1 MDWKLYVLGLML
13 IISWVAQGVGLFTPH
28 WMTKDGQSRGILP
41 WHSGDSGWIK
51 AATFELYIAFLVF
64 IPAIGCY
71 MIAVREDFKTGY
83 TIRACKYLLILAFIV
98 FISVLFTSGAVTSNT
113 TDFSVRERK
122 YEIGYSPGFCLG
134 SAILSLIVWM
144 ISMYLG
150 KGFRCCNQTPP
161 IDA

>member
-71 MIAVREDFKTGY
+71 MIAVSSHFKHNGFQCSGEE
-83 TIRACKYLLILAFIV
+83 IRDWLFAR
-98 FISVLFTSGAVTSNT
+98 VLFRICNTLFNRLDDFNVFGKRFSLLQSDTTYRCLTS
-113 TDFSVRERK
+113 
-122 YEIGYSPGFCLG
+122 C
-134 SAILSLIVWM
+134 
-144 ISMYLG
+144 
-150 KGFRCCNQTPP
+150 
-161 IDA
+161 